1 MRDIF
6 LFFAWIIGWLLFKN
20 VEFLK
25 SGMVED
31 RRFDISVIIPA
42 RNEEHN
48 IGKILK
54 TLERQ
59 SYKPR
64 EIIIVNDNSTDN
76 TELVAASYKNVKV
89 VSLRKEPPSGWIG
102 KPWACWNGYLN
113 STGDLL
119 LFLDAD
125 VELSETAL
133 ESILKEYIRRG
144 GLVSVWPY
152 QRFER
157 FYEHFTLPFNLI
169 AVCSTDSFSLKG
181 KSMPIGAFGP
191 VLLTSRK
198 DYEDV
203 GGHQSVKDEII
214 EDLKLGRFYLE
225 KGKNLTN
232 LLGGELIRFRMYPK
246 GVRQLF
252 EGLTK
257 NMASGAI
264 HTGFLNFLLIFLW
277 FTGIYSSF
285 GSFRF
290 NLSYLAYYLLF
301 ALQIYILTE
310 KTGDYNIVDAV
321 IYPVYFLFFLLIFV
335 ISTVRTIIFKSVVWK
350 GRRIDV

>member
-1 MRDIF
+1 MRHIF
-6 LFFAWIIGWLLFKN
+6 LIFTWFIGWLLFRN
-20 VEFLK
+20 IEFLK
-25 SGMVED
+25 PGRMKDKS
-31 RRFDISVIIPA
+31 FNISIIIPA

-48 IGKILK
+48 IGKILE

-59 SYKPR
+59 TYKPY

-89 VSLRKEPPSGWIG
+89 VSLREDPPPGWIG

-113 STGDLL
+113 SAGDFL

-125 VELSETAL
+125 VELSSNAI
-133 ESILKEYIRRG
+133 ESILKEYTERRG
-144 GLVSVWPY
+144 MISVWPY

-169 AVCSTDSFSLKG
+169 AVCSTNSFSLRRR
-181 KSMPIGAFGP
+181 SIPIGAFGP
-191 VLLTSRK
+191 VVLTSRK

-203 GGHQSVKDEII
+203 GGHQSVKGEVI
-214 EDLKLGRFYLE
+214 EDLKLGRLYLE
-225 KGKNLTN
+225 RGKNLTN
-232 LLGGELIRFRMYPK
+232 LLGGELVRFRMYPR
-246 GVRQLF
+246 GIRQLF

-257 NMASGAI
+257 NMAFGAI

-285 GSFRF
+285 LHSSPS
-290 NLSYLAYYLLF
+290 LSYLVYYLLF
-301 ALQIYILTE
+301 ALQIYMLVR
-310 KTGDYNIVDAV
+310 KTGDYNILDAMV
-321 IYPVYFLFFLLIFV
+321 YPVYFFFFLLIFV
-335 ISTVRTIIFKSVVWK
+335 ISTARTFIFRSVVWK

>member
-1 MRDIF
+1 MRHIF
-6 LFFAWIIGWLLFKN
+6 LIFTWFIGWLLFRN
-20 VEFLK
+20 IEFLK
-25 SGMVED
+25 PGKIRDKSFNVS
-31 RRFDISVIIPA
+31 IIIPA

-48 IGKILK
+48 IGKILE

-59 SYKPR
+59 SYRPY

-76 TELVAASYKNVKV
+76 TELVASSYRNVKV
-89 VSLRKEPPSGWIG
+89 VSLREEPPPGWIG

-125 VELSETAL
+125 VEFSSNAL
-133 ESILKEYIRRG
+133 ESILKEYTERG
-144 GLVSVWPY
+144 GIVSVWPY

-169 AVCSTDSFSLKG
+169 AVCSTNSFSLKG
-181 KSMPIGAFGP
+181 GAIPIGAFGP

-198 DYEDV
+198 DYEDI
-203 GGHQSVKDEII
+203 GGHQSVKGEVI
-214 EDLKLGRFYLE
+214 EDLKLGRLYLE
-225 KGKNLTN
+225 RGKNLTN
-232 LLGGELIRFRMYPK
+232 FLGGELVKFRMYPK

-257 NMASGAI
+257 NMSSGAI

-285 GSFRF
+285 VSFRP
-290 NLSYLAYYLLF
+290 NLFYLFYYLLF
-301 ALQIYILTE
+301 ALQIYRLI
-310 KTGDYNIVDAV
+310 KDTGDYDILDAI
-321 IYPVYFLFFLLIFV
+321 IYPIYFLFFLLIFV
-335 ISTVRTIIFKSVVWK
+335 ISTARTVIFRSVVWK